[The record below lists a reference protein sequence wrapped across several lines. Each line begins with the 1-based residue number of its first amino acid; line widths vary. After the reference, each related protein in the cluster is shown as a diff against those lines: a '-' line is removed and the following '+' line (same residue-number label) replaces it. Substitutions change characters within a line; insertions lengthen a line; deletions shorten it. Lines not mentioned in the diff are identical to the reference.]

1 MDHWTADDIPDQTG
15 RTALITGGNG
25 GNGLE
30 SARAL
35 ARHGARVILAGRSQT
50 KLDQAAEAV
59 RAATHEAR
67 TDTLVLDLSDLSSV
81 RDAATRI
88 AETETVDLLFN
99 NAGVINLPERRT
111 THDGFEMTVGTNHL
125 GHFAFDA
132 QVWPAVRRSSA
143 PRVVTVSAIAAR
155 WPIGRLDDL
164 MSEEGYRAMGA
175 YAKSKRANIVYTL
188 ELARRTASSPVEALV
203 VHPGSAMTGLQRH
216 GNGALSRV
224 VTPIAARLLMGSA
237 EGAAW
242 PSLYAA
248 TSPYVQWGQ
257 FIGPAGR
264 DQTSGAPQAR
274 QTPRRRRRPRGGQ
287 AAVGNEP
294 AAHRCPLRPRRR
306 GRHPDGRLRGQGP
319 TALLIPTAL
328 EVARWPT

>member
-1 MDHWTADDIPDQTG
+1 MNHWTPDDIPDQTG
-15 RTALITGGNG
+15 RTALITGGNSG
-25 GNGLE
+25 IGLE
-30 SARAL
+30 TARAL
-35 ARHGARVILAGRSQT
+35 ARHGARVILAGRSRT
-50 KLDQAAEAV
+50 RLDQAAETV
-59 RAATHEAR
+59 RAAAPGVR

-81 RDAATRI
+81 REAATRI

-99 NAGVINLPERRT
+99 NAGVMNLPERRT
-111 THDGFEMTVGTNHL
+111 TRDGLEMTVGTNHL

-155 WPIGRLDDL
+155 WPMGRLDDL
-164 MSEEGYRAMGA
+164 LSEKSYRAMGA

-188 ELARRTASSPVEALV
+188 ELARRTANSPLQVLV
-203 VHPGSAMTGLQRH
+203 VHPGSAMTNLQQH

-224 VTPIAARLLMGSA
+224 ITPLAARLLMGSA

-248 TSPYVQWGQ
+248 TSPQVPSGS

-264 DQTSGAPQAR
+264 DQTSG
-274 QTPRRRRRPRGGQ
+274 TPKPAKLPTGADDPAEGSRLW
-287 AAVGNEP
+287 AASEQLTGVPFDLEAG
-294 AAHRCPLRPRRR
+294 AAL
-306 GRHPDGRLRGQGP
+306 
-319 TALLIPTAL
+319 
-328 EVARWPT
+328 